1 MIAAPSR
8 LAPPGAELL
17 LAEPTWAEP
26 TWAEPTWP
34 EPTWPEPTRLA
45 RTRAEPI
52 LAEPNRAKATLAEP
66 PRVRLPQAEPTWA
79 EPTRSGFPR
88 AEWVAGAAGPPDEKY
103 DADIVIL
110 ALDRVEETLAA
121 IHSALTQTG
130 VSAHLFVLDQG
141 SPTDTLHRFAADLAG
156 RRRATLLAV
165 PQNLGV
171 AGGRNL
177 ISALGHGRVIVALDN
192 DAEFADTETVARM
205 VAALDAEPRLAA
217 LGCRIV
223 THATGKDDLSSWGYP
238 SSLLPCAG
246 ESFDA
251 VTFVGAGHAIR
262 RTAWNDA
269 GGYDA
274 RLFFCWEEFDFCL
287 RAIARGWR
295 VRYRGDIVIRH
306 KVSGE
311 RRVGWSGD
319 RWFYYV
325 RNRLYI
331 ERKLGQTWTTML
343 PRVVGYLIR
352 SARHGLVLRTVR
364 AIQAAARLGPAPD
377 MPRIPIAALSYLE
390 RNDRQHRGSLLTRFR
405 REVLA
410 RIGGA
415 ASAAAE

>member
-26 TWAEPTWP
+26 PWP

-238 SSLLPCAG
+238 SSLLPFAG

-343 PRVVGYLIR
+343 PRAIGYLIR
-352 SARHGLVLRTVR
+352 SARYGLVLRTAR
-364 AIQAAARLGPAPD
+364 AIQAATRLGPAPD
-377 MPRIPIAALSYLE
+377 MPRIPVSALSYLQ